1 LRHLWRVLFALGD
14 IVHDKS
20 HDHSSVDESIELPMI
35 LDIMCRMVNSDK
47 VFHELHRSIL
57 CDLKLHIEPEYRRG
71 AEKYVKEGIVLY
83 GVRVQTVRKIAGIHY
98 RHITE
103 YGKERVLAFC
113 DRLLISPYA
122 EEKTIAFDW
131 AYRLRSQYEPTDFKL
146 FQSWLKRYVSNWGSC
161 DDFCR
166 HAFGAFIYQ
175 FPHFLPDVFEWT
187 ASKNRWLRRGAAVIM
202 IYSLRKGAYL
212 DHALRIADALLLDND
227 YLVQNGYGWMLK
239 DASIL
244 FTDRVF
250 KYVMNNRKRM
260 PRRALRYAIERF
272 SAQQKRGAM
281 YG

>member
-1 LRHLWRVLFALGD
+1 
-14 IVHDKS
+14 
-20 HDHSSVDESIELPMI
+20 
-35 LDIMCRMVNSDK
+35 
-47 VFHELHRSIL
+47 
-57 CDLKLHIEPEYRRG
+57 
-71 AEKYVKEGIVLY
+71 
-83 GVRVQTVRKIAGIHY
+83 
-98 RHITE
+98 
-103 YGKERVLAFC
+103 
-113 DRLLISPYA
+113 
-122 EEKTIAFDW
+122 
-131 AYRLRSQYEPTDFKL
+131 
-146 FQSWLKRYVSNWGSC
+146 
-161 DDFCR
+161 
-166 HAFGAFIYQ
+166 
-175 FPHFLPDVFEWT
+175 
-187 ASKNRWLRRGAAVIM
+187 VIM